1 MSLKESWKKVGQDF
15 GSLGKD
21 LGSSIVKSVKQGA
34 KKVSEIGD
42 KDEKQE
48 EPKADVVIDP
58 QPENQEPDKK
68 EE

>member
-21 LGSSIVKSVKQGA
+21 LGSSIVKSVKTGA

-42 KDEKQE
+42 KDEKE